1 MSELSQLHR
10 ENIQL
15 REENRALKKELGIF
29 KGEPCNAKNIP
40 SSIITVEEVNEM
52 RDTIKKE
59 VGHNKELMTRIEILS
74 RQCKAYEDDIEVME
88 RKIKKLIQEN
98 NELTSKVDEYKIKEG
113 PIQMR
118 KTTLDDM
125 LEEMTSSKLNNRLNE
140 VTEAY
145 TNLERRME
153 ENEEDWE
160 LYKEQWQMEKLY
172 YLNRIHDLE
181 ILMGLGI
188 MSLKDSQKK

>member
-1 MSELSQLHR
+1 
-10 ENIQL
+10 
-15 REENRALKKELGIF
+15 
-29 KGEPCNAKNIP
+29 
-40 SSIITVEEVNEM
+40 M